1 MKRPKNR
8 TMKGATTTSAADD
21 GARLKQHLAKL
32 LAGLAIAAARFAASI
47 TKALSAGQRKVRA
60 AAATLNDRTARFAV
74 AFKNLC
80 AVFRHRFVA
89 QLAAVKSAT
98 RRSFE
103 RYCPIVAAAVVSA
116 GDLAIRCGTA
126 STRLLR
132 VTYRSLESWLSS
144 SWDGLTV
151 LAAESASSL
160 ATMTTAMFRRLEKA
174 HPLARLR
181 EERLFD
187 VSSRTSR
194 HDLEATALLPATPFH
209 HLRYL
214 TASAFSIVGVFIIGF
229 GVWSIYAPLES
240 AAIAG
245 GAIEAESSRKTI
257 QHLEGGIIGRILVQD
272 GDVVAA
278 GQSLMS
284 LDDTKPRA
292 TVQMLQGQL
301 WDAQALEAR
310 LVAERDNRET
320 IQFPKEMIVVAQ
332 RNPAV
337 AGIIVAQNKIFDTR
351 RKLQASRIE
360 IIEQRKAQTEQEIAG
375 LRFQAKAAA
384 TRAAIIKGEIAAVAP
399 LVAKRLQTRARL
411 LQIEREQAE
420 IDGRIGDTMSQ
431 MSRAGQ
437 AIGESRAMILKLESD
452 YQSEVAEDLRD
463 TQSQI
468 LQLAERFQAAND
480 VLARTIVRAPE
491 AGTVTDLRIHTTGGV
506 IAAGEPLLDLVPS
519 QDRLIVTAQ
528 VKPEDIDLVH
538 PGLKARVRLLSYKHR
553 RVPPVEGVLTYVS
566 ADRVFD
572 VETRRAFYT
581 ARIRITEASLR
592 ALPEVE
598 IMPGMPVEILI
609 NTGTFT
615 VAHYALRPVFDS
627 FNRAFR
633 ED

>member
-1 MKRPKNR
+1 MKRQKSHTKKDAKATNAVSDEAPPKQ
-8 TMKGATTTSAADD
+8 
-21 GARLKQHLAKL
+21 LLAKTR
-32 LAGLAIAAARFAASI
+32 AGLSSIAARITAS
-47 TKALSAGQRKVRA
+47 TALALATGRRGGRA
-60 AAATLNDRTARFAV
+60 AAAAWGDVSARIVVTLKEWGAAGQSRATGGLV
-74 AFKNLC
+74 
-80 AVFRHRFVA
+80 
-89 QLAAVKSAT
+89 AVKSAT
-98 RRSFE
+98 QGSFE
-103 RYCPIVAAAVVSA
+103 RYYPLIPAAVGA
-116 GDLAIRCGTA
+116 TGGFATNCGA
-126 STRLLR
+126 AFGKLLR
-132 VTYRSLESWLSS
+132 LTRGSLESWLSW

-160 ATMTTAMFRRLEKA
+160 ATMTIALFRRLGR
-174 HPLARLR
+174 PLARRR
-181 EERLFD
+181 EERLID
-187 VSSRTSR
+187 ASNRASM
-194 HDLEATALLPATPFH
+194 HDLAAAPLLPATPFH
-209 HLRYL
+209 RLRYL
-214 TASAFSIVGVFIIGF
+214 AASAFAIVGMFVIGF

-245 GAIEAESSRKTI
+245 GAIAAESSRKTI

-278 GQSLMS
+278 GQSLIG
-284 LDDTKPRA
+284 LDDTKARA

-320 IQFPKEMIVVAQ
+320 ILFPKDMLSVAQ
-332 RNPAV
+332 HNPAV
-337 AGIIVAQNKIFDTR
+337 AGIVIAQNRIFDTR
-351 RKLQASRIE
+351 RNLQASRIE

-384 TRAAIIKGEIAAVAP
+384 ARAAIIKGEIAAVAP

-452 YQSEVAEDLRD
+452 YQSEVAEDLRE

-468 LQLAERFQAAND
+468 LQLAERFQAASD
-480 VLARTIVRAPE
+480 ILTRTIVRAPE

-506 IAAGEPLLDLVPS
+506 VAAGEPLLDLVPS
-519 QDRLIVTAQ
+519 QDRLIVMAQ

-538 PGLKARVRLLSYKHR
+538 PGLTARVRLLSYKHR

-566 ADRVFD
+566 ADRLID
-572 VETRRAFYT
+572 TETKRAFYT

-598 IMPGMPVEILI
+598 IMAGMPVEILI

>member
-1 MKRPKNR
+1 M
-8 TMKGATTTSAADD
+8 S
-21 GARLKQHLAKL
+21 
-32 LAGLAIAAARFAASI
+32 
-47 TKALSAGQRKVRA
+47 
-60 AAATLNDRTARFAV
+60 
-74 AFKNLC
+74 
-80 AVFRHRFVA
+80 
-89 QLAAVKSAT
+89 
-98 RRSFE
+98 
-103 RYCPIVAAAVVSA
+103 
-116 GDLAIRCGTA
+116 DLAMA
-126 STRLLR
+126 PM
-132 VTYRSLESWLSS
+132 LS
-144 SWDGLTV
+144 
-151 LAAESASSL
+151 
-160 ATMTTAMFRRLEKA
+160 
-174 HPLARLR
+174 
-181 EERLFD
+181 
-187 VSSRTSR
+187 
-194 HDLEATALLPATPFH
+194 ATPFH
-209 HLRYL
+209 RLRYL
-214 TASAFSIVGVFIIGF
+214 AASAFSIVGVFVVGF

-257 QHLEGGIIGRILVQD
+257 QHLEGGIVGRIMVQD

-278 GQSLMS
+278 GQPLIG
-284 LDDTKPRA
+284 LDDTKARA

-320 IQFPKEMIVVAQ
+320 ILFPKDMMSAAQ

-337 AGIIVAQNKIFDTR
+337 AGIIVAQDKIFDTR

-384 TRAAIIKGEIAAVAP
+384 TRAAIVKAEIAEVAP

-452 YQSEVAEDLRD
+452 YQTEVAEDLRE

-468 LQLAERFQAAND
+468 LQLAERFQAASD

-491 AGTVTDLRIHTTGGV
+491 AGTITDLRIHTTGGV
-506 IAAGEPLLDLVPS
+506 VAAGEPLLDLVPS

-566 ADRVFD
+566 ADRLID
-572 VETRRAFYT
+572 TETKRAFYT
-581 ARIRITEASLR
+581 ARIRITEASLH

-598 IMPGMPVEILI
+598 IMAGMPVEILI

-615 VAHYALRPVFDS
+615 VGHYALRPVFDS